1 MNVSF
6 EKVDKVNALLTIQ
19 IEKADYE
26 KKVSAALKDFR
37 KKASLPGFRPGMVPT
52 SLLKKRFGTEIL
64 AEQVNKILGEE
75 VYKYIREQ
83 KINILGEPLPN
94 EDKQEPV
101 DFVNKEDFTFVFDV
115 ALAPEFDA
123 KISDKDTLDYYQIEV
138 TDEMVNSQVESY
150 AQRGGQYNKV
160 EEYKEGDMVK
170 GILAQLDAEGNVLEG
185 GIQVEGAVMLP
196 NYMKNEDEKAKFN
209 GTKVNDVLVI
219 NPAKAYENN
228 DVELSSLLKISKEE
242 AAEMKSDFSYQVTEI
257 TRYEASAINQELFD
271 KMLGEGVVSSEEEFR
286 AYIKK
291 QLEDQFANDSQYK
304 LTLDL
309 RSYLTERIGKLEY
322 PEATLKRI
330 MSLNNQDKDDDFI
343 EKNFAPSLE
352 ELTWHLIKE
361 QLSEQLEIKVEEA
374 DILESAKIATRLQ
387 FAQYG
392 MMNIPEDMLLN
403 YAKEMMK
410 NKQQVENMV
419 ARTIENKIADKA
431 MEVVTLNRKTVS
443 LDEFNKMFAQ
453 QEETAE

>member
-185 GIQVEGAVMLP
+185 GIQIEGAVMLP

-209 GTKVNDVLVI
+209 GTKVSDVLVI

-330 MSLNNQDKDDDFI
+330 MSLNNQDKDADFI

>member
-291 QLEDQFANDSQYK
+291 QLEDVGA
-304 LTLDL
+304 
-309 RSYLTERIGKLEY
+309 EV
-322 PEATLKRI
+322 
-330 MSLNNQDKDDDFI
+330 
-343 EKNFAPSLE
+343 
-352 ELTWHLIKE
+352 
-361 QLSEQLEIKVEEA
+361 EIK
-374 DILESAKIATRLQ
+374 
-387 FAQYG
+387 
-392 MMNIPEDMLLN
+392 
-403 YAKEMMK
+403 
-410 NKQQVENMV
+410 
-419 ARTIENKIADKA
+419 
-431 MEVVTLNRKTVS
+431 
-443 LDEFNKMFAQ
+443 
-453 QEETAE
+453 

>member
-123 KISDKDTLDYYQIEV
+123 KISDKDSLDYYQIEI

-330 MSLNNQDKDDDFI
+330 MSLNNQDKDADFI

>member
-115 ALAPEFDA
+115 AFAPEFDA

-304 LTLDL
+304 LILDL

-330 MSLNNQDKDDDFI
+330 MSLNNQDKDADFI

>member
-123 KISDKDTLDYYQIEV
+123 KISEKDTLDYYQIEV

-330 MSLNNQDKDDDFI
+330 MSLNNQDKDADFI

>member
-185 GIQVEGAVMLP
+185 GIQIEGAVMLP

-304 LTLDL
+304 LILDL

-330 MSLNNQDKDDDFI
+330 MSLNNQDKDADFI

>member
-123 KISDKDTLDYYQIEV
+123 KISEKDSLDYYQIEV

-304 LTLDL
+304 LILDL

-330 MSLNNQDKDDDFI
+330 MSLNNQDKDADFI

>member
-101 DFVNKEDFTFVFDV
+101 DFVNKEDFTFIFDV

-123 KISDKDTLDYYQIEV
+123 KISDKDSLDYYQIEV

-228 DVELSSLLKISKEE
+228 DVELSSLLKISKGE

-304 LTLDL
+304 LILDL

-330 MSLNNQDKDDDFI
+330 MSLNNQDKDADFI

>member
-330 MSLNNQDKDDDFI
+330 MSLNNQDKDADFI

>member
-1 MNVSF
+1 MNISF
-6 EKVDKVNALLTIQ
+6 EKIDKVNALLTIQ

-26 KKVSAALKDFR
+26 NKVAAALKDFR

-75 VYKYIREQ
+75 VYKYIREE

-94 EDKQEPV
+94 MEKQEPV
-101 DFVNKEDFTFVFDV
+101 DFANKEEFSFVFDV

-123 KISDKDTLDYYQIEV
+123 KLSEKDTLDYYTIEV
-138 TDEMVNSQVESY
+138 TDEMVNKQVENY
-150 AQRGGQYNKV
+150 AQRSGQYNKV
-160 EEYKEGDMVK
+160 EECKEGDMVK
-170 GILAQLDAEGNVLEG
+170 GILGQLDAEGNVLEG

-196 NYMKNEDEKAKFN
+196 NYMKNDEEKAKFN
-209 GTKVNDVLVI
+209 GAKVNDVLVF
-219 NPAKAYENN
+219 NPAKAYDNN
-228 DVELSSLLKISKEE
+228 EVELSSLLKISKEE
-242 AAEMKSDFSYQVTEI
+242 AAEMKSDFSFQVTEI
-257 TRYEASAINQELFD
+257 TRYEASAITQELFD
-271 KMLGEGVVSSEEEFR
+271 KILGEGVVNSEEEFR

-291 QLEDQFANDSQYK
+291 QMEDQFANDSQFK
-304 LTLDL
+304 LVLDV

-330 MSLNNQDKDDDFI
+330 MQINNADKGEDFI

-361 QLSEQLEIKVEEA
+361 QLTEQFEVKIEQNDL
-374 DILESAKIATRLQ
+374 LESAKVAARLQ

-392 MMNIPEDMLLN
+392 MMNISDDILTN
-403 YAKEMMK
+403 YAQEMLK
-410 NKQQVENMV
+410 NKQQVDNLV
-419 ARTIENKIADKA
+419 ARTVENKIADKVL
-431 MEVVTLNRKTVS
+431 EVVTLNRKTVS
-443 LDEFNKMFAQ
+443 LDDFNKMFAQ
-453 QEETAE
+453 EEGTAE

>member
-1 MNVSF
+1 
-6 EKVDKVNALLTIQ
+6 
-19 IEKADYE
+19 
-26 KKVSAALKDFR
+26 
-37 KKASLPGFRPGMVPT
+37 
-52 SLLKKRFGTEIL
+52 
-64 AEQVNKILGEE
+64 
-75 VYKYIREQ
+75 
-83 KINILGEPLPN
+83 
-94 EDKQEPV
+94 
-101 DFVNKEDFTFVFDV
+101 
-115 ALAPEFDA
+115 
-123 KISDKDTLDYYQIEV
+123 
-138 TDEMVNSQVESY
+138 
-150 AQRGGQYNKV
+150 
-160 EEYKEGDMVK
+160 
-170 GILAQLDAEGNVLEG
+170 
-185 GIQVEGAVMLP
+185 
-196 NYMKNEDEKAKFN
+196 
-209 GTKVNDVLVI
+209 
-219 NPAKAYENN
+219 
-228 DVELSSLLKISKEE
+228 
-242 AAEMKSDFSYQVTEI
+242 MKSDFSYQVTEI
-257 TRYEASAINQELFD
+257 TRYEASTINQELFD

-330 MSLNNQDKDDDFI
+330 MSLNNQDKDADFI

>member
-94 EDKQEPV
+94 EDKQESV

-123 KISDKDTLDYYQIEV
+123 KISEKDTLDYYQIEV

-330 MSLNNQDKDDDFI
+330 MSLNNQDKDADFI

-453 QEETAE
+453 QEENAE

>member
-101 DFVNKEDFTFVFDV
+101 DFVNKEAFTFVFDV

-160 EEYKEGDMVK
+160 EEYKEGDHV
-170 GILAQLDAEGNVLEG
+170 
-185 GIQVEGAVMLP
+185 
-196 NYMKNEDEKAKFN
+196 
-209 GTKVNDVLVI
+209 
-219 NPAKAYENN
+219 
-228 DVELSSLLKISKEE
+228 
-242 AAEMKSDFSYQVTEI
+242 
-257 TRYEASAINQELFD
+257 
-271 KMLGEGVVSSEEEFR
+271 
-286 AYIKK
+286 
-291 QLEDQFANDSQYK
+291 
-304 LTLDL
+304 
-309 RSYLTERIGKLEY
+309 
-322 PEATLKRI
+322 
-330 MSLNNQDKDDDFI
+330 
-343 EKNFAPSLE
+343 
-352 ELTWHLIKE
+352 
-361 QLSEQLEIKVEEA
+361 
-374 DILESAKIATRLQ
+374 
-387 FAQYG
+387 
-392 MMNIPEDMLLN
+392 
-403 YAKEMMK
+403 
-410 NKQQVENMV
+410 
-419 ARTIENKIADKA
+419 
-431 MEVVTLNRKTVS
+431 
-443 LDEFNKMFAQ
+443 
-453 QEETAE
+453 

>member
-123 KISDKDTLDYYQIEV
+123 KISDKDSLDYYQIEV

-228 DVELSSLLKISKEE
+228 DVELSSLLKISKED

-330 MSLNNQDKDDDFI
+330 MSLNNQDKDADFI

>member
-1 MNVSF
+1 MNISF
-6 EKVDKVNALLTIQ
+6 EKIDKVNALLTIQ

-26 KKVSAALKDFR
+26 NKVAAALKDFR

-75 VYKYIREQ
+75 VYKYIREE

-94 EDKQEPV
+94 MEKQEPV
-101 DFVNKEDFTFVFDV
+101 DFANKEEFSFVFDV

-123 KISDKDTLDYYQIEV
+123 KLSEKDTLDYYTIEV
-138 TDEMVNSQVESY
+138 TDEMVNKQVENY
-150 AQRGGQYNKV
+150 AQRSGQYNKV
-160 EEYKEGDMVK
+160 EECKEGDMVK
-170 GILAQLDAEGNVLEG
+170 GILGQLDAEGNVLEG

-196 NYMKNEDEKAKFN
+196 NYMKNDEEKAKFN
-209 GTKVNDVLVI
+209 GAKVNDVLVF
-219 NPAKAYENN
+219 NPAKAYDNN
-228 DVELSSLLKISKEE
+228 EVELSSLLKISKEE
-242 AAEMKSDFSYQVTEI
+242 AAEMKSDFSFQVTEI
-257 TRYEASAINQELFD
+257 TRYEASTITQELFD
-271 KMLGEGVVSSEEEFR
+271 KILGEGVVNSEEEFR

-291 QLEDQFANDSQYK
+291 QMEDQFANDSQFK
-304 LTLDL
+304 LVLDV

-330 MSLNNQDKDDDFI
+330 MQINNADKGEDFI

-361 QLSEQLEIKVEEA
+361 QLTEQFEVKIEQNDL
-374 DILESAKIATRLQ
+374 LESAKVAARLQ

-392 MMNIPEDMLLN
+392 MMNISDDILTN
-403 YAKEMMK
+403 YAQEMLK
-410 NKQQVENMV
+410 NKQQVDNLV
-419 ARTIENKIADKA
+419 ARTVENKIADKVL
-431 MEVVTLNRKTVS
+431 EVVTLNRKTVS
-443 LDEFNKMFAQ
+443 LDDFNKMFAQ
-453 QEETAE
+453 EEGTAE

>member
-26 KKVSAALKDFR
+26 NKVAAALKDFR

-94 EDKQEPV
+94 MESQESV
-101 DFVNKEDFTFVFDV
+101 DFVNQEEFTFVFDV
-115 ALAPEFDA
+115 ALAPEFDG

-138 TDEMVNSQVESY
+138 TDEMVNQQVNNY

-160 EEYKEGDMVK
+160 DECQEGDMVK
-170 GILAQLDAEGNVLEG
+170 GILGQLDAEGNIMEG

-196 NYMKNEDEKAKFN
+196 NYMKNEEEKAKFN
-209 GTKVNDVLVI
+209 GAKVNDVLVF

-242 AAEMKSDFSYQVTEI
+242 AAEMKSDFSFQITEI

-271 KMLGEGVVSSEEEFR
+271 KILGEGVVSSEEEFR
-286 AYIKK
+286 AFIKK

-304 LTLDL
+304 LVLDL
-309 RSYLTERIGKLEY
+309 RTYLTERVGKLEY

-330 MSLNNQDKDDDFI
+330 MQMNNEDKDSEFI

-361 QLSEQLEIKVEEA
+361 QLSEQLEVKVEQA

-392 MMNIPEDMLLN
+392 MMNIPEDILLN

-419 ARTIENKIADKA
+419 ARTVENKIADKA
-431 MEVVTLNRKTVS
+431 MEVLTLNRKTIS
-443 LDEFNKMFAQ
+443 LEDFNKMFDQ
-453 QEETAE
+453 KEETAE

>member
-330 MSLNNQDKDDDFI
+330 MSLNNQDKDADFI

-453 QEETAE
+453 QEETTE